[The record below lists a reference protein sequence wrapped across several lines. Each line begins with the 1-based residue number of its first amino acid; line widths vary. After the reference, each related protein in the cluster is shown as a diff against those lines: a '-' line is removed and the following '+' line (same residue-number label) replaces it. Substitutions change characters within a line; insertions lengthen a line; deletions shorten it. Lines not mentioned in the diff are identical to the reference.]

1 MAQLAIVGHATR
13 GKEVIEILEM
23 LGGINKH
30 NYSADCD
37 SLCFYVGNENN
48 VIYCDWVKCY
58 EDEDT
63 LLTLEEFIKKFPYK
77 VGDKVNYVKYNDGYS
92 NVYTLQGM
100 QWTGVTIEYLLDS
113 SGFSAL
119 TKDLQ
124 PYKEETMEDKPNLL
138 QQLKDYFDNT
148 PREVIEKEWHEYD
161 KYNDIGPSI
170 EEYIKYVNSIIQPQ
184 YPKTYEECCKIKQ
197 SDPNFYIDTH
207 LYSNQLGS
215 LYKLIICRNAYWK
228 IAGEQM
234 GLDKPWEPD
243 WENERYSIYRHKNNK
258 IVKGL
263 DVARRIDRHILE
275 FPSEE
280 MRDVFYENFND
291 LINECKELL

>member
-1 MAQLAIVGHATR
+1 MAQLAIAGHTTR

-23 LGGINKH
+23 LGGSNKH

-48 VIYCDWVKCY
+48 VIYCDWVRCY
-58 EDEDT
+58 EDKDT
-63 LLTLEEFIKKFPYK
+63 LVLTLEEFIKEFPYK
-77 VGDKVNYVKYNDGYS
+77 VGDKVCFPDDLS
-92 NVYTLQGM
+92 TPF
-100 QWTGVTIEYLLDS
+100 TINKMWWDENANELLCSFIEDDIEVPVV
-113 SGFSAL
+113 GIR
-119 TKDLQ
+119 T
-124 PYKEETMEDKPNLL
+124 YKEETMEDKPNLL
-138 QQLKDYFDNT
+138 QQLKDYFNNT

-170 EEYIKYVNSIIQPQ
+170 EEYIKYVNSIRQPQ

-228 IAGEQM
+228 LAGEQM
-234 GLDKPWEPD
+234 GLGKPWEPD
-243 WENERYSIYRHKNNK
+243 WSTEYEKKYVIEVYRNNVRKNSQGYSNT
-258 IVKGL
+258 
-263 DVARRIDRHILE
+263 ILA
-275 FPSEE
+275 FPTAE
-280 MRDVFYENFND
+280 MRDAFYENFKE
-291 LINECKELL
+291 LIEECKELL